1 MSLDY
6 KSYMVSQRGQ
16 FSVILFGKGPKETA
30 LRVARQREGDS
41 ADLREVNVETATSYK
56 VELLNEATKSIKY
69 YEKV

>member
-6 KSYMVSQRGQ
+6 KRYMISRRGQ

-30 LRVARQREGDS
+30 LRIVRQREGDS
-41 ADLREVNVETATSYK
+41 VNLREVKNETATSYK

-69 YEKV
+69 YEIA